1 MINLKRTIYLSLVA
15 GGLIAGGAALQA
27 CDDEF
32 LDRRP
37 LSDLTTANFYTSAED
52 ALAALNAAYDP
63 LQWDVHSRMDWIIG
77 DVVGGDTDKGSTDDQ
92 DYIQIRQFQYFTH
105 TSGIADLNDWW
116 SQLYDGVYRSNLVL
130 ERVPPIEMDET
141 LKARILGE
149 AKFLRAHYYF
159 TLVKAFGRVPIITS
173 VLNPEEVFVPRPASV
188 AENWAQ
194 IEQDLREAIEVL
206 PESYSG
212 ADVGRATKGAARALL
227 AKSKLWQSTPEGC
240 SETPWATQDQY
251 QEVVDLTNAIINS
264 GKHRLE
270 EDFESIFLLEGENNP
285 EIIFSVQ
292 GVGGTGGWNND
303 NDGLALNQWLSPRT
317 NEISGWGYSTPIGPL
332 TPDNYGGN
340 PNIKV
345 NNIVEAF
352 EPCDPRL
359 EYSILMIGDTV
370 NGIPYDYAREK
381 PGDPNSPYQFSPWSR
396 TRYSIQKFL
405 IPESQITGPANSPL
419 NIPLIRYADVLL
431 WNAEA
436 LNELGRT
443 QEALES
449 LNAVRRRAR
458 ESMEGA
464 TCPQPV
470 TNVSQAELR
479 DLIIA
484 ERRKELAFEGH
495 RFFDLVR
502 TCRAASV
509 LNAMG
514 RPFKTGINELLP
526 IPQAEIDRNPA
537 LQGDQNNGF

>member
-15 GGLIAGGAALQA
+15 GGLIAGGAVLQA
-27 CDDEF
+27 CEDEF

-92 DYIQIRQFQYFTH
+92 DYIQIRQFQYFTA
-105 TSGIADLNDWW
+105 TAGIAELNEWW
-116 SQLYDGVYRSNLVL
+116 SQSYDGVYRANLVL
-130 ERVPPIEMDET
+130 ERVPPIEMDEA

-149 AKFLRAHYYF
+149 AKFLRAQYYF
-159 TLVKAFGRVPIITS
+159 DLVKAFGRVPIITS
-173 VLNPEEVFVPRPASV
+173 VLDPEEVFVPRPASI

-194 IEQDLREAIEVL
+194 IEQDLRDAIEVL
-206 PESYSG
+206 PASYNG
-212 ADVGRATKGAARALL
+212 ADVGRATRGAAQALL
-227 AKSKLWQSTPEGC
+227 AKSLLWQSTPEGC

-251 QEVVDLTNAIINS
+251 QEVVDLTDAIINS
-264 GKHRLE
+264 GNYRLVQ
-270 EDFESIFLLEGENNP
+270 DFESIFLLEGENSP
-285 EIIFSVQ
+285 EHVFSVQ
-292 GVGGTGGWNND
+292 GVGGTGGWANE

-317 NEISGWGYSTPIGPL
+317 ADISGWGFSTPIGPN
-332 TPDNYGGN
+332 TPANYGGN
-340 PNIKV
+340 ANIQV
-345 NNIVEAF
+345 NNIYEAF

-359 EYSILMIGDTV
+359 EYSILEPGDTI
-370 NGIPYDYAREK
+370 NGLVYD
-381 PGDPNSPYQFSPWSR
+381 DTWSR
-396 TRYSIQKFL
+396 SGYSIQKFL
-405 IPESQITGPANSPL
+405 IPEDELTGAANSPL
-419 NIPLIRYADVLL
+419 NIPLIRYADVML

-443 QEALES
+443 EEALES

-470 TNVSQAELR
+470 TSVSQAELR
-479 DLIIA
+479 DIIIE
-484 ERRKELAFEGH
+484 ERRRELAFEGH

-502 TCRAASV
+502 TCRAEEV

-514 RPFKTGINELLP
+514 RPFEAGVNELLP
-526 IPQAEIDRNPA
+526 IPQAEIDRNPE
-537 LQGDQNNGF
+537 LQGDQNPGF